1 MAEKDKESI
10 VESEFRIDIDQFKSA
25 MKDVMTELKEV
36 ESETKKVN
44 KNIKED
50 SAKQGNSIKDLF
62 GNIIKGWQSFSF
74 NTFIFTMMIKQITG
88 FVSSLSELA
97 KKSDQAKLS
106 MIGLKSVAES
116 FGEDGGAAQKAA
128 KEIVK
133 LTGGMVNLQQAGQ
146 GLKSLIS
153 SGYSVKEAF
162 DLSKSMLEIGAFN
175 NVVGDLGQAYTDATK
190 GIKTGSV
197 ELTENIGLTQR
208 LSSVMKQ
215 AGISIENGIDV
226 TNNASQRQALYNSI
240 IKQGANF
247 TGDLKKVQDE
257 YTGAMAKFQLEIDT
271 FIRNIGKMVQPI
283 VKVGAVI
290 IENLVKPFNK
300 MFKIDDTSISEQ
312 ILDLTLEMDKLQKI
326 TKPTADEQKR
336 LKDVMNEMAILSP
349 GMVTS
354 YDNLGN
360 AQINMA
366 SATKVVIDMKKL
378 EVEQSKKQLEQDKKL
393 TEQLIKNLDKKI
405 AKYDS
410 YLAMAQSGI
419 ETTSAEFARFQL
431 NVAKENK
438 KNIQDLTLEEMLS
451 YATKTNASFV
461 NATGEVVKLKETLGV
476 AVKIKDNYIAQLK
489 NEKSILEETK
499 KTQENVLV
507 GYKDFLKLDT
517 SKAFKKLEETREKTK
532 LKTDI
537 TPDKQKYD
545 AIEASKDF
553 FRTQELEYEKNIS
566 DFATRRAELDEQ
578 YKNKEKD
585 EVYKKALEMIK
596 VEENANLLVF
606 NKAKEIRESIKKS
619 DSANTTQDIK
629 QKFDLAKVAIEKDS
643 EIAMARL
650 GVQKEYAEELANER
664 EKEAQKLQTQLKEQE
679 QRKLK
684 LENQLKDDEFKAMQ
698 DLAEAESELEVQLI
712 LEKLAL
718 KQSLT
723 QKEIDLT
730 NEMLSAKTYEENQAL
745 EESFQEK
752 LNKFESEATEE
763 SVKKQNILKAQ
774 IEKEKIAKE
783 EFKQAQEDI
792 KNYELGNI
800 QLRDDTLKQY
810 KNLSDQQRQ
819 VLEKELA
826 EKKKYASENI
836 DWKNVVE
843 NTERGFTDTKN
854 ELIEKL
860 YNNEKVGWAEMREM
874 LNENLRDG
882 LIIEGQKLAG
892 IAISETVQGFVA
904 MANPVTKP
912 LAKGHFVAAAQASA
926 GALALGAISRTIS
939 ASESSG
945 SSGSTNTSE
954 STGLTGSTGGTTTE
968 TEKVTE
974 IHVHNTSLKKI
985 VTELIEPELVN
996 LVKDGQS
1003 KIVLAND

>member
-1 MAEKDKESI
+1 M
-10 VESEFRIDIDQFKSA
+10 
-25 MKDVMTELKEV
+25 
-36 ESETKKVN
+36 
-44 KNIKED
+44 
-50 SAKQGNSIKDLF
+50 
-62 GNIIKGWQSFSF
+62 
-74 NTFIFTMMIKQITG
+74 
-88 FVSSLSELA
+88 
-97 KKSDQAKLS
+97 
-106 MIGLKSVAES
+106 
-116 FGEDGGAAQKAA
+116 
-128 KEIVK
+128 
-133 LTGGMVNLQQAGQ
+133 
-146 GLKSLIS
+146 
-153 SGYSVKEAF
+153 
-162 DLSKSMLEIGAFN
+162 
-175 NVVGDLGQAYTDATK
+175 
-190 GIKTGSV
+190 
-197 ELTENIGLTQR
+197 
-208 LSSVMKQ
+208 
-215 AGISIENGIDV
+215 
-226 TNNASQRQALYNSI
+226 
-240 IKQGANF
+240 
-247 TGDLKKVQDE
+247 
-257 YTGAMAKFQLEIDT
+257 
-271 FIRNIGKMVQPI
+271 
-283 VKVGAVI
+283 
-290 IENLVKPFNK
+290 
-300 MFKIDDTSISEQ
+300 
-312 ILDLTLEMDKLQKI
+312 
-326 TKPTADEQKR
+326 
-336 LKDVMNEMAILSP
+336 
-349 GMVTS
+349 
-354 YDNLGN
+354 
-360 AQINMA
+360 
-366 SATKVVIDMKKL
+366 
-378 EVEQSKKQLEQDKKL
+378 
-393 TEQLIKNLDKKI
+393 
-405 AKYDS
+405 
-410 YLAMAQSGI
+410 
-419 ETTSAEFARFQL
+419 
-431 NVAKENK
+431 
-438 KNIQDLTLEEMLS
+438 
-451 YATKTNASFV
+451 
-461 NATGEVVKLKETLGV
+461 
-476 AVKIKDNYIAQLK
+476 
-489 NEKSILEETK
+489 
-499 KTQENVLV
+499 
-507 GYKDFLKLDT
+507 
-517 SKAFKKLEETREKTK
+517 
-532 LKTDI
+532 
-537 TPDKQKYD
+537 
-545 AIEASKDF
+545 
-553 FRTQELEYEKNIS
+553 EYEKNLS

-596 VEENANLLVF
+596 VEENANLIVF

-650 GVQKEYAEELANER
+650 GVQKEYAEELANQR

-730 NEMLSAKTYEENQAL
+730 NEMLNAKTYQENQAL

-752 LNKFESEATEE
+752 LNKFEAEATEE
-763 SVKKQNILKAQ
+763 SIKKQNILKAQ
-774 IEKEKIAKE
+774 IDKEKLARE
-783 EFKQAQEDI
+783 EFKKAQEDI

-860 YNNEKVGWAEMREM
+860 YNGEKVGWAEMREM
-874 LNENLRDG
+874 LKEKLRDS

-904 MANPVTKP
+904 MANPATKP

-954 STGLTGSTGGTTTE
+954 NTDLTGSTGGTTTE

-974 IHVHNTSLKKI
+974 IHVHNTSVKQMVMSTL
-985 VTELIEPELVN
+985 EPALVE

-1003 KIVLAND
+1003 KLVLAND